1 MMRSRLLRSLLICT
15 AIQWIVCFFPVM
27 MVHRTYADCQVNAGC
42 REHDPK
48 LATDAEH
55 SYFLILLQQFA
66 QPALTAL
73 LLESFG
79 SATARGKHMAKHLG
93 LALASAIIVGLTA
106 FFFYEASAPMT
117 GIGKQTNDFVR
128 LYFLIPIFPAVSA
141 IAGGLV
147 CEAIDWH
154 RGSTSA
160 ANQFSNG

>member
-1 MMRSRLLRSLLICT
+1 MMRSRLLRFFLICT
-15 AIQWIVCFFPVM
+15 AIQWMVCFLPVM
-27 MVHRTYADCQVNAGC
+27 MVHRAYVACQANAAC

-48 LATDAEH
+48 LATDEEH

-79 SATARGKHMAKHLG
+79 SATARGKHMAKYLG
-93 LALASAIIVGLTA
+93 LALASAIIVSLAA

-117 GIGKQTNDFVR
+117 GIGKQMNDIVT
-128 LYFLIPIFPAVSA
+128 LYFLIPIFPAGSA
-141 IAGGLV
+141 IGGGLV

-160 ANQFSNG
+160 AHQLSNG